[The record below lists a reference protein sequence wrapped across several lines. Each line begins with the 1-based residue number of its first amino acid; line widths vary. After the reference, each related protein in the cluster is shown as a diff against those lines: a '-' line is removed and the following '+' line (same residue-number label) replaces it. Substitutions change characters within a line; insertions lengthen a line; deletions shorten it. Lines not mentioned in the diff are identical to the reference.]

1 MYLIIFSYLKIS
13 EDFFLLCN
21 GCLRCYNFCI
31 VCSGGGMIYFI
42 DKESCKWNK
51 IRIDNM
57 WYVKC
62 VFFCLYIEYIKLE
75 GKSKSIVYI

>member
-13 EDFFLLCN
+13 EDFF
-21 GCLRCYNFCI
+21 CYVMVVWDVIIF
-31 VCSGGGMIYFI
+31 VLYVGGGVIYFI

>member
-1 MYLIIFSYLKIS
+1 MVVWDVIIFVLYVV
-13 EDFFLLCN
+13 
-21 GCLRCYNFCI
+21 G
-31 VCSGGGMIYFI
+31 GGGMIYFI

>member
-1 MYLIIFSYLKIS
+1 MVVWDVIIFVLY
-13 EDFFLLCN
+13 
-21 GCLRCYNFCI
+21 
-31 VCSGGGMIYFI
+31 VVVGGWGMIYFI